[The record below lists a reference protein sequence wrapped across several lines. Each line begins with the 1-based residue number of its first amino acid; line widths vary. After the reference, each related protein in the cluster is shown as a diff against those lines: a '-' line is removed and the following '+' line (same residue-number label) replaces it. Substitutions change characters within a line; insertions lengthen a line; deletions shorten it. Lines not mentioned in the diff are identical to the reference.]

1 MQIKVNGQLQ
11 QFEGSLSVLALAQ
24 KLDLNPKQVAIE
36 RNCEIVPRS
45 RFAEVVLSDGDA
57 IEIVHFIGG
66 G

>member
-1 MQIKVNGQLQ
+1 MQIKVNGENRE
-11 QFEGSLSVLALAQ
+11 FESPLNVLALAELLQ
-24 KLDLNPKQVAIE
+24 LNPKQVAVE

-45 RFAEVVLSDGDA
+45 RYAEVALADGDQ